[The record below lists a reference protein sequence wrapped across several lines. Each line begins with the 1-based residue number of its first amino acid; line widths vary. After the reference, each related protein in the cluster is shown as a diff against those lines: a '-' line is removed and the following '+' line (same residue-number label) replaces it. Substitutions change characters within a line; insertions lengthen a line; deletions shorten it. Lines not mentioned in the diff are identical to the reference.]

1 MRSCGYSRTSSRRP
15 NALKRSDRISPAP
28 RVWPGTSSAP
38 FATSSRRCLQRPSR
52 RKLWINSFNALSVA
66 STSASTGMIAMVSST
81 SLRSPRLQADVEG
94 AKSRLQQTLERFPLT
109 EQAQSSMRRLGLDRR
124 GGSRRAPPEL
134 LAQARG
140 ALELPGFQEGGPASV
155 LIPLRER
162 IEAAI
167 AELLRRR
174 PTQEPAG
181 KAREKL
187 TSLGRQCRRDGLDE
201 AYFERRA
208 VEADPLLNDLS
219 GAKQG
224 DMPRERVNELFH
236 RGLLFLNSLLDG
248 MD

>member
-1 MRSCGYSRTSSRRP
+1 
-15 NALKRSDRISPAP
+15 
-28 RVWPGTSSAP
+28 
-38 FATSSRRCLQRPSR
+38 
-52 RKLWINSFNALSVA
+52 
-66 STSASTGMIAMVSST
+66 MVSST

-134 LAQARG
+134 LAEARG

-155 LIPLRER
+155 LIPLREC

-201 AYFERRA
+201 AYFERLA

-248 MD
+248 MDESRLRSA